1 MWNKME
7 TKQRL
12 IRESSQ
18 GLLALAEL
26 EISRLEESN
35 QQLKSQFDEDESAV
49 PRIDRNFHEEI
60 GRKYDAIVKMY
71 GDFNDNLKPVLK
83 YTERYR
89 KAKEERMILLIAYQD
104 RRRDLAVATR

>member
-1 MWNKME
+1 ME

-60 GRKYDAIVKMY
+60 RRKYDAIVKMY

-83 YTERYR
+83 YTERYI